1 MEKNQYIQVYGKKR
15 QEAVKGRAGCGPII
29 PLGSADSVLN
39 TFPGLI
45 EKEFV

>member
-1 MEKNQYIQVYGKKR
+1 MEKIQYIQVYGKKR

-29 PLGSADSVLN
+29 LVGPADSVLN

-45 EKEFV
+45 EKESI